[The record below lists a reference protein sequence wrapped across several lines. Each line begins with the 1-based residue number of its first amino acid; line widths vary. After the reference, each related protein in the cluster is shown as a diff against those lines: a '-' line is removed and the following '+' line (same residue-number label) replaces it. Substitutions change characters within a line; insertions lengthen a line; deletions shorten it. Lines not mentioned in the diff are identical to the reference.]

1 MPGRRVYTKLRNA
14 HLLAL
19 PEKSASYR
27 TTPPELGMDVQSFMR
42 NDRVLKRLAD
52 ICEVVVYRH
61 VEYRRDEEDAEC

>member
-1 MPGRRVYTKLRNA
+1 
-14 HLLAL
+14 
-19 PEKSASYR
+19 
-27 TTPPELGMDVQSFMR
+27 MDVQSFMR